1 MKKILAILLPF
12 ALLALILP
20 YSAAADE
27 RVILTIG
34 DINDRTGSRMER
46 EQMEQENKIKEQER
60 MVRALNTCADES
72 PEAILKK
79 VKKTV
84 DAFVGDSEQFDD
96 LTMMCLEYK
105 GTNFRTA

>member
-60 MVRALNTCADES
+60 IVQELTTAKEIQRSALPHIFPPF
-72 PEAILKK
+72 PERN
-79 VKKTV
+79 VW
-84 DAFVGDSEQFDD
+84 
-96 LTMMCLEYK
+96 
-105 GTNFRTA
+105 